1 MNLLNKENLFLN
13 LKTKTMND
21 NNNEYF
27 EYLDDLRDSG
37 VTNMFG
43 ASAYLEDEF
52 YLGRAEARQI
62 LLEWMQRKQS

>member
-1 MNLLNKENLFLN
+1 
-13 LKTKTMND
+13 MND

-37 VTNMFG
+37 ATNMFG

-52 YLGRAEARQI
+52 YLGRAEARKI